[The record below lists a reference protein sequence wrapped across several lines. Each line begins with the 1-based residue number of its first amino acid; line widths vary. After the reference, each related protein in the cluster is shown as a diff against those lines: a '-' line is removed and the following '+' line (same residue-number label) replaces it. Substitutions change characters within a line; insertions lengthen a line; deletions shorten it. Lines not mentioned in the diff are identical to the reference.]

1 MQFQLQVQST
11 TLYEQLQGKLTPS
24 QPDPS
29 TATLAPRHSQKMGE
43 DLFTGRL
50 GKEFI
55 PQYKTGYVSWMAAP
69 KNHIAKLLK
78 MFSDGCGNGKQELIA
93 YQFSS

>member
-1 MQFQLQVQST
+1 
-11 TLYEQLQGKLTPS
+11 
-24 QPDPS
+24 
-29 TATLAPRHSQKMGE
+29 MGE

-78 MFSDGCGNGKQELIA
+78 MFSDGCGNGK
-93 YQFSS
+93 